1 MQQHELSPS
10 RGFAVVAATDRSET
24 ATMVLDPG
32 MSTGGPGHRHQDSDQ
47 WLYVLSRS
55 GRAVVEGTTVELAPG
70 SLLLIEPKETH
81 QITNTGDEP
90 LRTLN
95 VHVPPEY

>member
-1 MQQHELSPS
+1 MQQHQLAPQ
-10 RGFAVVAATDRSET
+10 RGFAVIAATDRSEI

-32 MSTGGPGHRHQDSDQ
+32 MSTGGPNNRHDESDQ
-47 WLYVLSRS
+47 WLYVLSGR
-55 GRAVVEGTTVELAPG
+55 GRAVVESAPLELVPG

-95 VHVPPEY
+95 VYAPPEY